1 MRFALVSMR
10 PRIGDKEG
18 NIEIMSRA
26 ISGTR
31 ADMYVF
37 GELSLTGY
45 KCKDEW
51 LPLAESVDGPSIKR
65 LKGIAKRRD
74 CYIVFGMPL
83 LDENVKGLVHNAS
96 VLIHPDGKVD
106 HYEKWFLPTV
116 GPFEEKI
123 FFDQGERLPV
133 FQTRF
138 GKVGLLVCYDLFF
151 PEASKAL
158 SLQGADIIVYISA
171 TPSITRG
178 YFETLLPARAL
189 ENTVYVVF
197 VNLVGAQ
204 DDLVFWGGSRVYD
217 PLGVLLVKAPY
228 FKSSTVVCDIDV
240 SKERVARM
248 NRPLIRD
255 VRPEIYLDLYELS
268 RYHIKSGNRAE
279 KQL

>member
-1 MRFALVSMR
+1 VSMR

-18 NIEIMSRA
+18 NIETMKAA
-26 ISGTR
+26 ISKTK

-51 LPLAESVDGPSIKR
+51 RLLAEPLNGSSVKQ
-65 LKGIAKRRD
+65 LKSIAKNKD

-83 LDENVKGLVHNAS
+83 LDECVDGLMHNAS
-96 VLIHPDGKVD
+96 ILVHPDGKVD

-133 FQTRF
+133 FQTRY
-138 GKVGLLVCYDLFF
+138 GKVGLLICYDLFF

-171 TPSITRG
+171 TPSVTRS
-178 YFETLLPARAL
+178 YFEALLPARAL
-189 ENTVYVVF
+189 ENTVHVVF
-197 VNLVGAQ
+197 VNLVGSQ
-204 DDLVFWGGSRVYD
+204 DDLVFWGGSQAYD
-217 PLGVLLVKAPY
+217 PLGGLLVKAPY
-228 FKSSTVVCDIDV
+228 YKSSTVICDIDPSKRRV
-240 SKERVARM
+240 SRVA
-248 NRPLIRD
+248 RPLIRD
-255 VRPEIYLDLYELS
+255 IRPEIYLDLYELS
-268 RYHIKSGNRAE
+268 RYHTKLKKKE
-279 KQL
+279 V